1 MADLLPGLVGPM
13 HHGPVAAAVRAM
25 MRRDLRRA
33 YRRVAWHGPLPDV
46 PDDRPVVLLANHRSF
61 HDGYLGW
68 LVCEQILRRRILVW
82 MREWDDFPLFAPMGA
97 LPFPD
102 HDATVRGRTVRFTAR
117 RFAVPGYALL
127 YFPEA
132 ELLPLDT
139 PVQPFDDAMLHRLDR
154 LLPAKT
160 WLPLAVH
167 ATFEG
172 DARPVVKIAAGPPQD
187 AVTGHEREAMQ
198 AVWDGLKADSSPTQ
212 ILLGG
217 ERNPNETWNLRRAAR
232 FFKRYVR

>member
-1 MADLLPGLVGPM
+1 MANLLPGLPGPM
-13 HHGPVAAAVRAM
+13 HRGPVAAAVRAL

-33 YRRVAWHGPLPDV
+33 YRRVAWHGPIPDV
-46 PDDRPVVLLANHRSF
+46 HADRPVVLLANHRSF

-68 LVCEQILRRRILVW
+68 LVCEQILSRRILVW
-82 MREWDDFPLFAPMGA
+82 MREWAAFPLFAPMGA

-102 HDATVRGRTVRFTAR
+102 DDASARSRTVRFTAR
-117 RFAVPGYALL
+117 HFAAPGYALL

-132 ELLPLDT
+132 DLLPLDAH
-139 PVQPFDDAMLHRLDR
+139 VRPFDGAMLHRLDR

-172 DARPVVKIAAGPPQD
+172 DARPVVKIAAGAPQT
-187 AVTGHEREAMQ
+187 AITGNEREAMQ
-198 AVWDGLKADSSPTQ
+198 AVWDGLKTDFAPTRV
-212 ILLGG
+212 LLGG
-217 ERNPNETWNLRRAAR
+217 EPSPNETWNLRPTAR
-232 FFKRYVR
+232 FFGRYVR